1 MILTGNPGLLL
12 LAFLFTGISRGSI
25 SNFNNGMVNEVHDS
39 SPSALSFLHSIFA
52 VGALLAPYLVIISV
66 KLLGN
71 EGWKLSAVVNI
82 ILTLISN
89 FLFSKMKINENKRTK
104 EKEGKKAISYEFLKL
119 KVFWINA
126 GIFFFYLCAESTING
141 FMVKYFVDTKIM
153 SLGYAQVLASLLWIA
168 ILIGR
173 LFIYNLRRSRA
184 KANDSASDD
193 NIQDSLLH
201 SFIVIKESN
210 NDH

>member
-1 MILTGNPGLLL
+1 
-12 LAFLFTGISRGSI
+12 
-25 SNFNNGMVNEVHDS
+25 MVNELSDS

-71 EGWKLSAVVNI
+71 EGWKLSAVVII
-82 ILTLISN
+82 ILTLVSN

-126 GIFFFYLCAESTING
+126 GILFFYLCAESTING